1 MAPIDKELI
10 DLKIL
15 NKNEKNWLNNYHK
28 KVFDNLKK
36 FMNKTEILELKNLA
50 QLSKILFHS
59 FSNIILIFNSFA

>member
-15 NKNEKNWLNNYHK
+15 NKKEKIWLNNYHK

-36 FMNKTEILELKNLA
+36 FMNKTEFL
-50 QLSKILFHS
+50 QLNKSCSAI
-59 FSNIILIFNSFA
+59 